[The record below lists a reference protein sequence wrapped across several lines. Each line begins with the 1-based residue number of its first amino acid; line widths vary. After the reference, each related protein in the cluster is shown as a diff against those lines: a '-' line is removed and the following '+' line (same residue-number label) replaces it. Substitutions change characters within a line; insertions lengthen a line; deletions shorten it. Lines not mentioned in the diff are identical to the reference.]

1 MEDLDS
7 LPEILNDDD
16 DEKVSSLKIG
26 KTEAKP
32 TFEDTLKK
40 MSLKNKLVSY
50 RTNFAKYLE
59 AYDLSITTLNGL
71 SIEELELLSDEIKIV
86 VETRNSGNMLKFYY
100 IGGVDM
106 VERVAPIVGMN
117 LKGLGDILK
126 NNEPIQET
134 LNELSIKY
142 DVLHAQPVEARLCF
156 LTLNAIL
163 AVNNL
168 NRQKDAI
175 TKIVEGTVSKNIVDE
190 FKDL

>member
-16 DEKVSSLKIG
+16 DDKVTSLKIG

-71 SIEELELLSDEIKIV
+71 STEELELLSDEIKIV

-106 VERVAPIVGMN
+106 FERVAPIVGMN

-142 DVLHAQPVEARLCF
+142 DVLHAQPPEARLAF

-168 NRQKDAI
+168 NKQKDAI
-175 TKIVEGTVSKNIVDE
+175 SKIVEGTVSKNIVDE